1 MKRLNGALLLSLTV
15 AGLMFG
21 PAANAQDTN
30 FTFTL
35 GTTAL
40 QVTTSGGQV
49 TFDGAVTNGDAYQLY
64 LNSDS
69 SGFDTQPQPTNTY
82 PPLTLDDT
90 YFNGFPLSLTPSGNA
105 GDSYGVSQPQA
116 LFTVT
121 VPAGT
126 PVGSYNG
133 YFTIVGG
140 SDSSYIDPITNQLGT
155 AEFTVDVTSAVPE
168 GGASSLYLLLAG
180 VVCFGVMVLRA
191 RKARKASASA

>member
-21 PAANAQDTN
+21 PAANAQDPN

-69 SGFDTQPQPTNTY
+69 SGFDTQPINPY
-82 PPLTLDDT
+82 PPLTLDDSA
-90 YFNGFPLSLTPSGNA
+90 FINGFPLSLTPSGNA